1 MPQNQKMKDRLM
13 ESNSTKAPPIPKGH
27 PYHQDFKQK
36 ITPLEPKKPKASK
49 NYQAKEGDWTPSKL
63 PKAMYS
69 KKGTGLNPSY
79 K

>member
-1 MPQNQKMKDRLM
+1 MPQNQKMKDSLIR
-13 ESNSTKAPPIPKGH
+13 EGVGAPPIPKGH
-27 PYHQDFKQK
+27 PYHQDTKRK
-36 ITPLEPKKPKASK
+36 ITPLKPKASK

>member
-1 MPQNQKMKDRLM
+1 MHRDRRLAKLPIIAMPQNQKMKDRLM
-13 ESNSTKAPPIPKGH
+13 KVKNSLPKTKS
-27 PYHQDFKQK
+27 
-36 ITPLEPKKPKASK
+36 KPKAK
-49 NYQAKEGDWTPSKL
+49 KPYKAKMGDWTESKM